1 MLKYFYKT
9 FLIAILSG
17 SLLSLQ
23 SGAALAAGTNST
35 DSKGVITNTQ
45 SHQFDKVT
53 DSDMLASLGMLSG
66 GFITGRMLKSYT
78 PVTTDVMIAGAAG
91 VAFIAGE
98 VLSNMKF
105 KGTIDAMTIEVSKK
119 SDGKVNEEQIQR
131 LQDLKK
137 SYEEAKNTTKTKKM
151 LQMASAV
158 AFGVASATA
167 GYMAYNEY
175 QAAAGCVSAMTTSL
189 AALNTCPEADTPQT
203 VAVYKPECA
212 RCALQVKE
220 LQIAFAKIEAGRIS
234 PGPSLLEDKAIK
246 PTQAAAMIPKC
257 SDMYPGAVT
266 PMGVSAKI
274 ASTCGL
280 ALKAESLNQIYS
292 TIPPSKIVFQSNDL
306 LNELLFKGDVPKISY
321 ERFQSRDISNN
332 SMIKTALDFFF
343 PTAQASWLPMLGL
356 GGGLLTSF
364 VLGTSAAATQIDM
377 YMFVPFN
384 RSLAF
389 AALGGV
395 ALLSANS
402 SQNVMDKLD
411 ENIAKIDTILAGLDK
426 MAAGVK
432 AQNLTQQQISIKTVN
447 RENQAI
453 IPFSK
458 NNSKTDCLMNNSTEN
473 CKLASNQLSSMP
485 GFANLPDSFKDI
497 ATQSVS
503 LGDKL
508 SGSSGLSGSTLAS
521 AEALGNKQNAIA
533 KLLANR
539 NAAYEKLTGGKV
551 NLKNEQGKF
560 LDGLKGAWKK
570 SLQKQGMTAT
580 GMMASIGNSGISGA
594 GSSNGFKANEVA
606 PKSPAVTANVV
617 DISAQGDD
625 KDKDTLNLDFKE
637 APAENFAAVDMSG
650 GTSSGGSAPEY
661 IIDSNEINGKNGPS
675 LFEVISGRYIK
686 SGYPKLLEEEP
697 TKN

>member
-23 SGAALAAGTNST
+23 SGTALAAGTNST
-35 DSKGVITNTQ
+35 DSKGLITNTQ

-66 GFITGRMLKSYT
+66 GFITGRMLKSYS

-98 VLSNMKF
+98 ILSNMKF
-105 KGTIDAMTIEVSKK
+105 KGTIDAMTVEVTKQ

-167 GYMAYNEY
+167 GYMAFNEF
-175 QAAAGCVSAMTTSL
+175 QASAKCIAAMTTSL
-189 AALNTCPEADTPQT
+189 TALSTCPEAGTPQT
-203 VAVYKPECA
+203 AAIFKPECA
-212 RCALQVKE
+212 RCALQIKE
-220 LQIAFAKIEAGRIS
+220 LQTSFAKIEAGRIS
-234 PGPSLLEDKAIK
+234 PGPSLLEKNSIT
-246 PTQAAAMIPKC
+246 PTQTAAMIPRC
-257 SDMYPGAVT
+257 SEWFPGAVT
-266 PMGVSAKI
+266 PMNVSANI
-274 ASTCGL
+274 AATCGV
-280 ALKAESLNQIYS
+280 ALKMESLNQIYS
-292 TIPPSKIVFQSNDL
+292 TIPPAKIVFQSNEL
-306 LNELLFKGDVPKISY
+306 LNEILFKGAAPKFSY

-356 GGGLLTSF
+356 GAGLLTSF

-395 ALLSANS
+395 ALLAANS

-411 ENIAKIDTILAGLDK
+411 ENIAKIDTILADLNK

-432 AQNLTQQQISIKTVN
+432 AQNLTQQQISIKTIN
-447 RENQAI
+447 PENQAI

-473 CKLASNQLSSMP
+473 CKLAANQLSSMP

-508 SGSSGLSGSTLAS
+508 SGSQGLSGSTLAS
-521 AEALGNKQNAIA
+521 AESLGNKQNAVA

-570 SLQKQGMTAT
+570 SLQKQGLTAT

-594 GSSNGFKANEVA
+594 GSSNGFKTNEVA
-606 PKSPAVTANVV
+606 PKSPAVSANVV
-617 DISAQGDD
+617 DISAQNGD
-625 KDKDTLNLDFKE
+625 KEKDTLNLDFKE

-650 GTSSGGSAPEY
+650 GTTSGGSAPEY
-661 IIDSNEINGKNGPS
+661 VIDSNEINGKNGPS